1 MSRAR
6 SLARQRALQ
15 ALYQWQMTG
24 QDLADIDKQFMEEQD
39 MQKVEKKYFHELLH
53 RIPMCLGEL
62 DALSGEVL
70 DRGIEQVDPV
80 ERAILRIGIYELKH
94 RIDIPYRVVIN
105 EAVELAKIFGAEQG
119 HKYINGILDKVAQ
132 KVRTIEIKAARSKQK

>member
-53 RIPMCLGEL
+53 QIPMCLSEL

-119 HKYINGILDKVAQ
+119 HKYINSILDKVAQ